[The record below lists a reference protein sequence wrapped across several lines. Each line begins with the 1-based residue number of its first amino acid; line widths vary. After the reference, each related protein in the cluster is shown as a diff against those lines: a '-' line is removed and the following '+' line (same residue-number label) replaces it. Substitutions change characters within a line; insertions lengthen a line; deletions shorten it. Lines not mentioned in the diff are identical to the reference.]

1 YRALATGRAARVASP
16 LFIPSVGVA
25 RYFSQRGYA
34 LLACPL
40 LYPGQQIRAAVAA
53 DGANGLPVRVNLYLQ
68 VYGENDA
75 VTLVRGPEVE
85 MAPGGRELFEWRV
98 PDCGGLPIA
107 SVGIEARSE
116 SHANGTL

>member
-1 YRALATGRAARVASP
+1 AVQGFQPEESSDVRGVVTLENVAGHSEQGARSLAIHYRALATGRAARVASP
-16 LFIPSVGVA
+16 LFIPSVEVA

-34 LLACPL
+34 LLASPL

-75 VTLVRGPEVE
+75 
-85 MAPGGRELFEWRV
+85 
-98 PDCGGLPIA
+98 
-107 SVGIEARSE
+107 
-116 SHANGTL
+116 